1 MNEMSEMNNFN
12 AEEDRAIA
20 AQLDGE
26 EVVQEIKADFGAGFP
41 NQMKSNFQNV
51 NPLDGAVM
59 APSYEGNSFTQKQW
73 YKTRRAGV

>member
-26 EVVQEIKADFGAGFP
+26 EVVQEIKADFGSGFP
-41 NQMKSNFQNV
+41 NTMKSNF
-51 NPLDGAVM
+51 
-59 APSYEGNSFTQKQW
+59 
-73 YKTRRAGV
+73 